1 MLAIDFQQSFQEAW
15 DNVITFVPKFV
26 GFLLILV
33 VGYFVAKLVERAL
46 DRVLERAGFDGWMER
61 GVLKS
66 TFERSPYDA
75 SDIISKLTFWALFL
89 IVLQLAFGVFGPN
102 PISDLLEGIV
112 AYLPN
117 VIVAVVIIVIASAIA
132 RVVVELTEAM
142 LSAVPGGGWIA
153 KGAGATVLV
162 IGIFAA
168 LNQLKIAPEIV
179 NGLFF
184 GLVAIVA
191 GSAIV
196 AIGGGGIRTMQRYWD
211 RVSGR
216 LEERPAEASPPG
228 MGPDTGQGN

>member
-228 MGPDTGQGN
+228 MGPDTGQGT